1 MSTHQPEYQP
11 QFSLWV
17 RQLLT
22 VIVLIVAVYLL
33 TITAPVLPMLTIAFL
48 IAFVMFI
55 PSRAIARNTPI
66 PYAIVVIL
74 LYGLMGSL
82 LVFGLLLLTPTLIS
96 GFNSILN
103 SFRQG
108 YSDLI
113 VSLQSLRPQDAVLLI
128 LGVPI
133 DLSDVVRTVQGIF
146 LNGVVPR
153 TTGFLLPQGLGSMAS
168 TGQQVELGNL
178 INQILPLFGPVSQ
191 TVTSAIGS
199 VAGFIG
205 SVLLAVFVSFL
216 ILLDVPFTQSVISRK
231 VPTQYHREFAL
242 LVNKLAKIWNGF
254 FRGQV
259 LIGFAIGLLTFVQ
272 LQGMGISNAFTLAV
286 ITGTISLIPTIG
298 GIIALV
304 PLSLIPLIQGSQLF
318 PQVPNVIMAGLVVG
332 INLVISQIIWNVV
345 APKILGDAL
354 ELPLPVIIVGVF
366 VGAAAGGVLGAFLA
380 APIMATLK
388 EIFAYIWHK
397 INLEDPFPGE
407 PAPFRWGDDPFAN
420 RRTGEMPSLGGQM
433 LAAEP
438 TLTHMPVQTPPPEPK
453 VKARKET
460 PRSKRWR
467 K

>member
-11 QFSLWV
+11 QLSLWL

-22 VIVLIVAVYLL
+22 VIVLIVGVYLL

-66 PYAIVVIL
+66 PYSIVVIL

-82 LVFGLLLLTPTLIS
+82 LIFGLLLLTPTLIN
-96 GFNSILN
+96 GFNSIIN

-108 YSDLI
+108 YSALI
-113 VSLQSLRPQDAVLLI
+113 VSLQSLRPQDATLLL

-153 TTGFLLPQGLGSMAS
+153 TTGFLLPQGVGTMANPA
-168 TGQQVELGNL
+168 QQVELGNL

-216 ILLDVPFTQSVISRK
+216 ILLDIPFTQSVISRK
-231 VPTQYHREFAL
+231 VPTPYHREFAL

-259 LIGFAIGLLTFVQ
+259 LIGFAIGILTFVQ

-380 APIMATLK
+380 APITATLK
-388 EIFAYIWHK
+388 VVLAYVWHK
-397 INLEDPFPGE
+397 VNLEDPFPGE
-407 PAPFRWGDDPFAN
+407 SAPFVWYDDPYAYQGRLRMKIRVPSQVN
-420 RRTGEMPSLGGQM
+420 RAVRKRV
-433 LAAEP
+433 
-438 TLTHMPVQTPPPEPK
+438 PVQRFT
-453 VKARKET
+453 ET
-460 PRSKRWR
+460 YRRFSGRQ
-467 K
+467 